1 MGHLA
6 LRRPLSAGYRDP
18 GCHGL
23 CLAWATLARAARAGR
38 VDGRAFS
45 STWMQAS
52 SRFLRRMFLTFFAR
66 MLPALSV
73 AKPACIRKTSAPARR
88 GRNVRQHHMPFRW
101 CESGGRENGDDSRT
115 GPHEV
120 EGVELRLEHGDI
132 ISQRG
137 DCSSQLG
144 ESLRGH

>member
-6 LRRPLSAGYRDP
+6 LRRPLSAAYRDP

-23 CLAWATLARAARAGR
+23 CLAWATLARAARAGG

-45 STWMQAS
+45 STRMQAS

-73 AKPACIRKTSAPARR
+73 AKPACIRKISAPARR
-88 GRNVRQHHMPFRW
+88 GRSVRQHHVPLHW
-101 CESGGRENGDDSRT
+101 CESGGARAATTRT
-115 GPHEV
+115 GPHQV
-120 EGVELRLEHGDI
+120 EGVELILEIADL
-132 ISQRG
+132 SAQRG
-137 DCSSQLG
+137 D
-144 ESLRGH
+144 LR